1 MLQAVAMAMFIVNW
15 WTGTVHAG
23 VEVAGDCGDKSI
35 PYNGAYLRT
44 ACRRRIGANPEAY
57 RVDETAARANLCGL
71 KECRAILGRSN
82 DVGCSDGGA
91 ETELI
96 EVQFVSSEEEGGSG
110 DIAPFVLGGRI

>member
-23 VEVAGDCGDKSI
+23 VEVAGDCGEEHPIQWRVLAHCLLPD
-35 PYNGAYLRT
+35 
-44 ACRRRIGANPEAY
+44 ANPEAY
-57 RVDETAARANLCGL
+57 RVDETAARANFCGL

-82 DVGCSDGGA
+82 DVGCSDGGG

-110 DIAPFVLGGRI
+110 DIAPIVPRGRK